1 MRPNS
6 RECVLTV
13 GDGDFPLLDHRRGG
27 GFLLQSADG
36 PVKIRLLVMVMERH
50 LEVSHAEWD

>member
-1 MRPNS
+1 
-6 RECVLTV
+6 
-13 GDGDFPLLDHRRGG
+13 
-27 GFLLQSADG
+27 LQSADG